1 LAGWFAFAEDFF
13 EAALMQ
19 AGILLFAHGAR
30 DPRWALP
37 FEAVAARV
45 REQAPNAQVRLSFL
59 EFMTPNLIDAGNELA
74 QAGCTNVAI
83 VPLFL
88 GSGGHVRKDLPV
100 LMAQLSESHTQ
111 VSWTLQQTVG
121 ETPAVIEAMAAAA
134 ITSLNLS
141 R

>member
-1 LAGWFAFAEDFF
+1 LAGWFDFV
-13 EAALMQ
+13 EGQLMRV
-19 AGILLFAHGAR
+19 GVLLFAHGAR

-45 REQAPNAQVRLSFL
+45 REQAPDAEVRLSFL
-59 EFMTPNLIDAGNELA
+59 EFMTPNLADAGTELA

-100 LMAQLSESHTQ
+100 LMEQLAATHPQ
-111 VSWTLQQTVG
+111 VQWALQQTVG
-121 ETPAVIEAMAAAA
+121 ETQAVIDAMASAAL
-134 ITSLNLS
+134 TSL

>member
-1 LAGWFAFAEDFF
+1 
-13 EAALMQ
+13 MQ

-59 EFMTPNLIDAGNELA
+59 EFMTPNLLEAGAELA
-74 QAGCTNVAI
+74 QANCTSVAI

-88 GSGGHVRKDLPV
+88 GSGGHVRKDLPL
-100 LMAQLSESHTQ
+100 LMEQLAGAHPQ
-111 VSWTLQQTVG
+111 VTWTLQQTVG
-121 ETPAVIEAMAAAA
+121 ETPAVIDAMAAAA
-134 ITSLNLS
+134 LSALNS
-141 R
+141 SH

>member
-1 LAGWFAFAEDFF
+1 
-13 EAALMQ
+13 MRV
-19 AGILLFAHGAR
+19 GILLFAHGAR

-45 REQAPNAQVRLSFL
+45 REQAPDTEVRLSFL
-59 EFMTPNLIDAGNELA
+59 EFMTPNLADAGTELA
-74 QAGCTNVAI
+74 QAGCTGVAI

-100 LMAQLSESHTQ
+100 LLEQLATAHPLVQ
-111 VSWTLQQTVG
+111 WTLQQTVG
-121 ETPAVIEAMAAAA
+121 ETQAVIDAMASAAL
-134 ITSLNLS
+134 TSL

>member
-1 LAGWFAFAEDFF
+1 
-13 EAALMQ
+13 MPT
-19 AGILLFAHGAR
+19 GILLFAHGAR

-45 REQAPNAQVRLSFL
+45 REQAPHAQVRLSFL
-59 EFMTPNLIDAGNELA
+59 EFMKPDLMDAGVELA
-74 QAGCTNVAI
+74 QSGCTHVAI

-100 LMAQLSESHTQ
+100 LMEQLATAHPKVQ
-111 VSWTLQQTVG
+111 WTLQQTVG
-121 ETPAVIEAMAAAA
+121 ETQGVIDAMAAAA
-134 ITSLNLS
+134 LTSP

>member
-1 LAGWFAFAEDFF
+1 LAGWFAFVDDFL

-74 QAGCTNVAI
+74 QAGCTSVAI

-100 LMAQLSESHTQ
+100 LMAQLAEAHKK
-111 VSWTLQQTVG
+111 VSWTLEQTVG
-121 ETPAVIEAMAAAA
+121 ETQAVIDAMAAAA
-134 ITSLNLS
+134 LTSLNS
-141 R
+141 PR

>member
-1 LAGWFAFAEDFF
+1 MG
-13 EAALMQ
+13 

-45 REQAPNAQVRLSFL
+45 REQAPNVQLRLCFL
-59 EFMTPNLIDAGNELA
+59 EFMTPDLIAAGAELV

-88 GSGGHVRKDLPV
+88 GSGSHVRKDLPL
-100 LMAQLSESHTQ
+100 LMAQLAETHTH
-111 VSWTLQQTVG
+111 VCWTLQQTVG
-121 ETPAVIEAMAAAA
+121 ETPAVIDAVAAAA
-134 ITSLNLS
+134 LASLG
-141 R
+141 

>member
-1 LAGWFAFAEDFF
+1 MPNA
-13 EAALMQ
+13 
-19 AGILLFAHGAR
+19 ILLFAHGAR

-45 REQAPNAQVRLSFL
+45 REQAPGVQVRLSFL
-59 EFMTPNLIDAGNELA
+59 EFMTPNLTDAGAELA
-74 QAGCTNVAI
+74 QTGCTHVAI

-100 LMAQLSESHTQ
+100 LIEQLAAAHPQ
-111 VSWTLQQTVG
+111 IQWTLQPTVG
-121 ETPAVIEAMAAAA
+121 ETQAVIDAMAAAA
-134 ITSLNLS
+134 LTSF

>member
-1 LAGWFAFAEDFF
+1 
-13 EAALMQ
+13 MRV
-19 AGILLFAHGAR
+19 GILLFAHGAR

-45 REQAPNAQVRLSFL
+45 REQAPGAEVRLSFL
-59 EFMTPNLIDAGNELA
+59 EFMTPNLIDAGAELA
-74 QAGCTNVAI
+74 RAACSNVTI

-100 LMAQLSESHTQ
+100 LMDQLAAAHPQ
-111 VSWTLQQTVG
+111 VQWTLQQTVG
-121 ETPAVIEAMAAAA
+121 ETQAVIDAMASAAL
-134 ITSLNLS
+134 TSL

>member
-1 LAGWFAFAEDFF
+1 ME
-13 EAALMQ
+13 

-37 FEAVAARV
+37 FEAVLARV
-45 REQAPNAQVRLSFL
+45 RELAPNVQLRLCYL
-59 EFMTPNLIDAGNELA
+59 EFMTPDLISAGAELA

-88 GSGGHVRKDLPV
+88 GSGSHVRKDLPL
-100 LMAQLSESHTQ
+100 LMRQLAETHTR

-121 ETPAVIEAMAAAA
+121 ETPAVINAVAAAA
-134 ITSLNLS
+134 LASLG
-141 R
+141 